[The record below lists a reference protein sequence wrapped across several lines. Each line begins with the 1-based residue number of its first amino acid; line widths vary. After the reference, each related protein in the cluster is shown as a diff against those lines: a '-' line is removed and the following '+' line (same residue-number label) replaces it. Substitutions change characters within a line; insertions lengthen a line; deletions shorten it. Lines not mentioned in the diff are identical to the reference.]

1 MNTPT
6 PGASLRLLLAMLV
19 AAALTPG
26 CKKKKPRPVEG
37 DEQTSA
43 QPKGEEAGRSYVV
56 GFVYSGPK
64 MDGGFNQAHAKAAA
78 AVAKL
83 FSVRVVED
91 ENVSE
96 DSSAMLTF
104 EKQVA
109 VQNAST
115 VFATAPT
122 HFDPPVL
129 TLALKYPK
137 VFFRHFGGHYE
148 EGKHPV
154 NVASSHGYLDEAL
167 YVSGVVAGMT
177 TKTRKLG
184 FVAGKNL
191 PHVARSVNA
200 FTLGA
205 RSVNAAI
212 TTTVV
217 FTGSWSN
224 AEAEAKA
231 ANALVDQKVDV
242 LAMYVNSPR
251 VVLETAERRGIYSV
265 GVHVNGIEYAPK
277 GYLTGAEWDLVPM
290 YTAAVTA
297 LRDGKPAPRI
307 VRGGLAEGYVTIS
320 PFGPAV
326 PDKVR
331 QKALAVREM
340 LMRGKLAILKGPLKD
355 NVGRVVI
362 PAGTAMTQ
370 NDIRLETN
378 SYLVGG
384 VGVIKAPL

>member
-1 MNTPT
+1 MNTPMRV
-6 PGASLRLLLAMLV
+6 ACLRLFLATLV
-19 AAALTPG
+19 ALVLAPG
-26 CKKKKPRPVEG
+26 CKKKTKPAEV
-37 DEQTSA
+37 DEQTASQSQVE
-43 QPKGEEAGRSYVV
+43 QPTQSYVV

-64 MDGGFNQAHAKAAA
+64 LDGGFNQAHAKAAA

-83 FSVRVVED
+83 FSVRIVED
-91 ENVSE
+91 ENVPE
-96 DSSAMLTF
+96 DSSAMVTF

-109 VQNAST
+109 LQHASI

-137 VFFRHFGGHYE
+137 VSFRHFGGHYE
-148 EGKHPV
+148 EGKHPL
-154 NVASSHGYLDEAL
+154 NAASFHGYLDEAFYL
-167 YVSGVVAGMT
+167 SGVVAGMT

-191 PHVARSVNA
+191 PYVARAVNA

-205 RSVNAAI
+205 RSVNPAV

-217 FTGSWSN
+217 FTGAWSN
-224 AEAEAKA
+224 AEAEMKA
-231 ANALVDQKVDV
+231 GNALVDDKVDV

-251 VVLETAERRGIYSV
+251 ALLATAERRGIYSV
-265 GVHVNGIEYAPK
+265 GVHMNGIEYAPK
-277 GYLTGAEWDLVPM
+277 GYLTGAEWNLEPM
-290 YTAAVTA
+290 YTAAVKA
-297 LRDGKPAPRI
+297 LREGKPAPRI
-307 VRGGLAEGYVTIS
+307 VRGGLADGYVTIS

-326 PDKVR
+326 TEKVR
-331 QKALAVREM
+331 QKALAIREL

-355 NVGRVVI
+355 NVGRLVI
-362 PAGTAMTQ
+362 PAGTVMSQ
-370 NDIRLETN
+370 NDMRLETN

-384 VGVIKAPL
+384 VIKAPLN

>member
-1 MNTPT
+1 MNTLMRVAP
-6 PGASLRLLLAMLV
+6 LRLLLATLMALV
-19 AAALTPG
+19 LTPG
-26 CKKKKPRPVEG
+26 CKKKKKPVEL
-37 DEQTSA
+37 DEQASSQA
-43 QPKGEEAGRSYVV
+43 QGEERTNSFVV

-64 MDGGFNQAHAKAAA
+64 MDGGFNEAHARAAA
-78 AVAKL
+78 AVSKL
-83 FSVRVVED
+83 FGVRVVED
-91 ENVSE
+91 ENVPE

-104 EKQVA
+104 QKQVA
-109 VQNAST
+109 LQHASI

-129 TLALKYPK
+129 TLAPKYPK
-137 VFFRHFGGHYE
+137 VSFRHFGGHYE
-148 EGKHPV
+148 EGKHPL
-154 NVASSHGYLDEAL
+154 NAASFHGYLDEAF

-191 PHVARSVNA
+191 PHVARSINA

-205 RSVNAAI
+205 QSVNPAV

-224 AEAEAKA
+224 LEAEAKA
-231 ANALVDQKVDV
+231 ANALIDQKVDV
-242 LAMYVNSPR
+242 LASYVNSPR
-251 VVLETAERRGIYSV
+251 IVLDTAEKRGIYSV
-265 GVHVNGIEYAPK
+265 GVHVNGIASAPK
-277 GYLTGAEWDLVPM
+277 GYLTGAEWNLEPM
-290 YTAAVTA
+290 YTGAVTA

-326 PDKVR
+326 SEKTR

-362 PAGTAMTQ
+362 PAGSAMAQ

-384 VGVIKAPL
+384 VVKAPLN